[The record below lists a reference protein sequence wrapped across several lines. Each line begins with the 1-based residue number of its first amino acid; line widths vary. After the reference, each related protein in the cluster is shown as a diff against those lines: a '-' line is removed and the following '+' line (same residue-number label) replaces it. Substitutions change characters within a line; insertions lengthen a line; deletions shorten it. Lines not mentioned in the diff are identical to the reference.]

1 MIGATIM
8 LVIALKLGYFF
19 QMIPNVSEHE
29 IVMVAAYLLSKHNMK
44 IS

>member
-1 MIGATIM
+1 M

-29 IVMVAAYLLSKHNMK
+29 IVMVAEYLLSKHNMK

>member
-1 MIGATIM
+1 M

-19 QMIPNVSEHE
+19 QMIPNVSERE
-29 IVMVAAYLLSKHNMK
+29 IVMVATYLLSKHNMK